1 MVPTVDDVDRISALP
16 DPIVRNLQITQCYH
30 ELSRSMGELVGSGAN
45 WCTFATWASKQ
56 AGQTI
61 RGDDLLKAYEDLAD
75 HSPEISAG
83 LDVMLSYA
91 APLAHRPDVVALRE
105 SLRRALNPE
114 EAFQRAS
121 DAVARG
127 NKKVFDEIGREFA
140 RFVAT
145 FATDRSYDPEKAAR
159 FCDALR
165 PGDPPGGQRLL
176 SDAFSAYCLGRF
188 QAGEKQKA
196 ELIFLANLLI
206 GLHEQTRL
214 QPEIAEALNASSPV
228 VEEVK
233 RRFLTLVL
241 PGFWLR
247 IRHLIA
253 RLLRVKLPL
262 DEVTEHLAEQ
272 VRSLVRQLITGLLMV
287 LELPGGAVHLG
298 RDLQGDFPEA
308 LRQITSPALKD
319 VLARVDPTPGSLQSS
334 GTVDWSDFDDRM
346 HFIADFFRS
355 YHERP
360 SLFDAPF
367 APDQVAALKAGHRPA
382 GRL

>member
-1 MVPTVDDVDRISALP
+1 MPTVDEADRISALS
-16 DPIVRNLQITQCYH
+16 DPIIRNLQITQCYY
-30 ELSRSMGELVGSGAN
+30 ELSCSMRELVGRGAN

-61 RGDDLLKAYEDLAD
+61 RGEDLLKAYEALVDR
-75 HSPEISAG
+75 SPEISVG
-83 LDVMLSYA
+83 LEVILGHA
-91 APLAHRPDVVALRE
+91 VPFAHRPDVLALRE
-105 SLRRALNPE
+105 ALRRALNPE

-127 NKKVFDEIGREFA
+127 NKKVFEEIGREFA

-145 FATDRSYDPEKAAR
+145 FATEDAFDAEKTAR

-165 PGDPPGGQRLL
+165 PGDPPDGQRLL
-176 SDAFSAYCLGRF
+176 REAFNAYYLGRF
-188 QAGEKQKA
+188 HADEKQKA

-214 QPEIAEALNASSPV
+214 QPEITEALNASSPV

-247 IRHLIA
+247 IRHFVA
-253 RLLRVKLPL
+253 RLLRKKLPL
-262 DEVTEHLAEQ
+262 DQATERLAEQ
-272 VRSLVRQLITGLLMV
+272 VRSLVRQLITGSFMV
-287 LELPGGAVHLG
+287 LELPSGAVHLG

-308 LRQITSPALKD
+308 LRQITSPVLND
-319 VLARVDPTPGSLQSS
+319 VLARIDPTPGSLRGS
-334 GTVDWSDFDDRM
+334 GTVDWSNFDDRM

-355 YHERP
+355 YHDRP
-360 SLFDAPF
+360 SLFDMPF
-367 APDQVAALKAGHRPA
+367 APDQVAALKAGRRPA